1 MNKRRPWILL
11 PIILLVL
18 VAGIA
23 RETRAEGVFD
33 RERFLIREG
42 LIPDFRDEGAKK
54 MLLPREGLS
63 PEQAH
68 YKEAADMKSGD
79 VREGR
84 LYNVRRGYFRL
95 FLTLYASGEGKDRE
109 IFRPPEERNTFLGTV
124 QSLPGTLRSDPARAM
139 ESVGTIFEPQVNLQ
153 IEF

>member
-18 VAGIA
+18 AAAIA
-23 RETRAEGVFD
+23 RETRAEGVFN

-42 LIPDFRDEGAKK
+42 LIPDFRDEGKK
-54 MLLPREGLS
+54 VFLPREGLS
-63 PEQAH
+63 PEQAQ
-68 YKEAADMKSGD
+68 YKEAADMKSGNG
-79 VREGR
+79 REER

-95 FLTLYASGEGKDRE
+95 FLTLYASGEGKDRK

-139 ESVGTIFEPQVNLQ
+139 ESVGTIFEPQVTLQ

>member
-1 MNKRRPWILL
+1 MNQRRPWILL

-23 RETRAEGVFD
+23 RETRAEGIFD

-42 LIPDFRDEGAKK
+42 LIPDFRDEGKK
-54 MLLPREGLS
+54 VFLSREGLS
-63 PEQAH
+63 PEPAQ

-79 VREGR
+79 GRGER
-84 LYNVRRGYFRL
+84 LYNVRLGYFHL
-95 FLTLYASGEGKDRE
+95 FLTRYASGEGKGRE
-109 IFRPPEERNTFLGTV
+109 IFRLPEGRNTFLGTV